1 VSGRESF
8 GSADLHAGEGA
19 HVDCHT
25 YDRTT
30 PILSVR
36 AGRMRVNISIADRT
50 AMPAHAVTFA
60 RELAAQAAV
69 FAAECERLHAALPA
83 PVAKAAAGEDAGL
96 MTGGTAGSLHLP
108 AVPGPFPHLA

>member
-1 VSGRESF
+1 VSGGQESF
-8 GSADLHAGEGA
+8 GLANVHAGEGA

-36 AGRMRVNISIADRT
+36 AGRMSVCISIADRT
-50 AMPAHAVTFA
+50 AMPARAVTFA

-83 PVAKAAAGEDAGL
+83 PLAEAAGEDA
-96 MTGGTAGSLHLP
+96 A
-108 AVPGPFPHLA
+108 